1 MKGMNIQHLTAFL
14 AVCQTGSVVA
24 AARQLH
30 LTQPAI
36 SKRIQ
41 QLEQQL
47 GVVLFDRHQRQ
58 LHLTSSGMALQPKA
72 EHILAAVANA
82 ERTLSN
88 LEQHVAG
95 NLAFAASHHMGL
107 YYLPELLSRFIQTY
121 PEVQLEPQFMASE
134 RVYEAVQQR
143 QFELGFGTLFP
154 QPPKGI
160 QQVVLGIDR
169 LVYVAAPQ
177 HPLAQ
182 RQRLTLNELVATR
195 AVLPVA
201 ESATFALIEQQ
212 FHQRQLKLPSILP
225 INYLEK
231 IRMMVSV
238 GLGWSVL
245 PASMVDA
252 RLHILSVDAPP
263 LQRKLGLMYLQQ
275 RTLSNPALSMC
286 AMAQHGHEHTL

>member
-1 MKGMNIQHLTAFL
+1 MNIQHLTAFL
-14 AVCQTGSVVA
+14 AVCQTGSVMA

-36 SKRIQ
+36 SKRLQ

-47 GVVLFDRHQRQ
+47 GVVLFDRQQRQ
-58 LHLTSSGMALQPKA
+58 LHLTSAGLALKPKA
-72 EHILAAVANA
+72 EHILEAVANA

-88 LEQHVAG
+88 LEQEVHG
-95 NLAFAASHHMGL
+95 NLAFASSHHMGL
-107 YYLPELLSRFIQTY
+107 YYLPKLLSRFIQTY
-121 PEVQLEPQFMASE
+121 PQVQLEPQFMASE
-134 RVYEAVQQR
+134 WVYEAVQKR
-143 QFELGFGTLFP
+143 QFELGFGTLFH

-160 QQVVLGIDR
+160 QQIALGIDR

-201 ESATFALIEQQ
+201 ESATFTLIEQQ
-212 FHQRQLKLPSILP
+212 FQQRQLKLPSILP
-225 INYLEK
+225 INYLET

-245 PASMVDA
+245 PDTMVDA
-252 RLHILSVDAPP
+252 RLQVLPVDAPP
-263 LQRKLGLMYLQQ
+263 LQRKLGLMYQQQ
-275 RTLSNPALSMC
+275 RTLSNAAQSLC
-286 AMAQHGHEHTL
+286 AMAQQLRDPSL